1 MGLSPRHGT
10 NRESNKAYT
19 GGINMGTFA
28 FKMPDIGE
36 GVVEGEVVEWMV
48 AVGDVVKEDDP
59 ILSVMTDKATVEIPS
74 PVDGKVTKV
83 IGEAGDILPVGVV
96 CIEFEVDGAGNA
108 SASEEAPTKKEAE
121 PAKEEPKATPAPTPA
136 PKAAAETPPAPTPAP
151 AMAPVPRAPGTKA
164 LASPAVRQRAREA
177 NISLDHVSGS
187 GPAGRISHAD
197 LDTHIAGGASGAS
210 RSAPVGGRARVQLNG
225 TEAMKVIGLR
235 RKIADS
241 MIASYSTIP
250 HFSYFEEVDVT
261 ALEELRQHLNATRPE
276 GAPKLTYL
284 PFIMQALVRAL
295 AERPECN
302 ALYDD
307 EANIVTR
314 HEAINLGIATQTD
327 RGLFVPVVKHVEAMD
342 IWQSATEMGRVTSAT
357 RDGKAGVEDLS
368 GSTFTITSL
377 GRLGGLGATPIIN
390 KPEVGILGVHN
401 AKDRAVV
408 RNGAVVIRRMMNLS
422 SSWDHRVVDG
432 HDGATLVQLV
442 KTYLENPATIFM

>member
-1 MGLSPRHGT
+1 MVTIRLAR
-10 NRESNKAYT
+10 
-19 GGINMGTFA
+19 GGAKKRPYFHIT
-28 FKMPDIGE
+28 
-36 GVVEGEVVEWMV
+36 V
-48 AVGDVVKEDDP
+48 AD
-59 ILSVMTDKATVEIPS
+59 SRRAR
-74 PVDGKVTKV
+74 DGKYIERVGFFNPIASAQNDRLNIDHERLDYWVNKGAQVTERVKTLIKESKLSSEDFNQLV
-83 IGEAGDILPVGVV
+83 AKKEKLRLVKL
-96 CIEFEVDGAGNA
+96 EKKNA
-108 SASEEAPTKKEAE
+108 SASEEAPAKKEEA
-121 PAKEEPKATPAPTPA
+121 PAKEEAAPAPTPA
-136 PKAAAETPPAPTPAP
+136 PKAAAAPAPAPTPAP
-151 AMAPVPRAPGTKA
+151 AAAAVARAPGTKA

-177 NISLDHVSGS
+177 NISLDHVAGS

-210 RSAPVGGRARVQLNG
+210 RTSPMGGRARTELNG

-284 PFIMQALVRAL
+284 PFIMQALVKAL

-307 EANIVTR
+307 EANVVTR

-357 RDGKAGVEDLS
+357 RDGKAGVDDLT

-432 HDGATLVQLV
+432 HDGASLVQLV

>member
-1 MGLSPRHGT
+1 
-10 NRESNKAYT
+10 
-19 GGINMGTFA
+19 MGTFA

-96 CIEFEVDGAGNA
+96 CIEFEVEGSGNA
-108 SASEEAPTKKEAE
+108 SASEQAPAKTEAA
-121 PAKEEPKATPAPTPA
+121 PAKEEAKPAPAPTPA
-136 PKAAAETPPAPTPAP
+136 PVAAPAP
-151 AMAPVPRAPGTKA
+151 APVAAAPVARAAGTKA

-177 NISLDHVSGS
+177 NISLDHVAGS

-197 LDTHIAGGASGAS
+197 LDAHIAGGASGAS
-210 RSAPVGGRARVQLNG
+210 RSAPVGGRARVELNG
-225 TEAMKVIGLR
+225 TETMKVIGLR

-284 PFIMQALVRAL
+284 PFIMQALVKAL

-307 EANIVTR
+307 EANVVTR
-314 HEAINLGIATQTD
+314 HEAVNLGIATQTD

-342 IWQSATEMGRVTSAT
+342 IWQSASEMGRVTSAT
-357 RDGKAGVEDLS
+357 RDGKAGVEDLT

>member
-1 MGLSPRHGT
+1 M
-10 NRESNKAYT
+10 
-19 GGINMGTFA
+19 NMGTFA

-48 AVGDVVKEDDP
+48 AVGDTVKEDDP

-74 PVDGKVTKV
+74 PVDGTVTKV
-83 IGEAGDILPVGVV
+83 VGEAGDILPVGVV

-108 SASEEAPTKKEAE
+108 SASDDAPAAKEAPA
-121 PAKEEPKATPAPTPA
+121 PAAKESKPEPTPEVAPAPTPA
-136 PKAAAETPPAPTPAP
+136 PKAAATPAP
-151 AMAPVPRAPGTKA
+151 AAAPVARAPGTKA

-177 NISLDHVSGS
+177 NISLDHVAGS

-197 LDTHIAGGASGAS
+197 LDAHIAGGASGAS
-210 RSAPVGGRARVQLNG
+210 RAAPIGGRARTELNG

-241 MIASYSTIP
+241 MIASYSSIP

-284 PFIMQALVRAL
+284 PFIMQALVKAL
-295 AERPECN
+295 AQRPECN

-307 EANIVTR
+307 EANVVTR

-342 IWQSATEMGRVTSAT
+342 IWQSATEMGRVTGAT
-357 RDGKAGVEDLS
+357 RDGKAGVEDLT

-408 RNGAVVIRRMMNLS
+408 RDGAVVIRRMMNLS

>member
-1 MGLSPRHGT
+1 
-10 NRESNKAYT
+10 
-19 GGINMGTFA
+19 MGTFA

-48 AVGDVVKEDDP
+48 AVGDTVKEDDP

-74 PVDGKVTKV
+74 PVDGTVTKV
-83 IGEAGDILPVGVV
+83 VGEAGDILPVGVV

-108 SASEEAPTKKEAE
+108 SASDDAPAAKEAPA
-121 PAKEEPKATPAPTPA
+121 PAAKESKPEPTPEVAPAPTPA
-136 PKAAAETPPAPTPAP
+136 PKAAATPAP
-151 AMAPVPRAPGTKA
+151 AAAPVARAPGTKA

-177 NISLDHVSGS
+177 NISLDHVAGS

-197 LDTHIAGGASGAS
+197 LDAHIAGGASGAS
-210 RSAPVGGRARVQLNG
+210 RAAPMGGRARTELNG
-225 TEAMKVIGLR
+225 TESMKVIGLR

-241 MIASYSTIP
+241 MIASYSSIP

-284 PFIMQALVRAL
+284 PFIMQALVKAL
-295 AERPECN
+295 AQRPECN

-307 EANIVTR
+307 EANVVTR

-342 IWQSATEMGRVTSAT
+342 IWQSATEMGRVTGAT
-357 RDGKAGVEDLS
+357 RDGKAGVEDLT

-408 RNGAVVIRRMMNLS
+408 RDGAVVIRRMMNLS

>member
-1 MGLSPRHGT
+1 
-10 NRESNKAYT
+10 
-19 GGINMGTFA
+19 MGTFA

-48 AVGDVVKEDDP
+48 AVGDTVKEDDP

-74 PVDGKVTKV
+74 PVDGTVTKV
-83 IGEAGDILPVGVV
+83 VGEAGDILPVGVV

-108 SASEEAPTKKEAE
+108 SASDDAPAAKEAPA
-121 PAKEEPKATPAPTPA
+121 PAAKESKPEPTPEAAQAPTPA
-136 PKAAAETPPAPTPAP
+136 PKAAATPAP
-151 AMAPVPRAPGTKA
+151 AAAPVARAPGTKA

-177 NISLDHVSGS
+177 NISLDHVAGS

-197 LDTHIAGGASGAS
+197 LDAHIAGGAAGAS
-210 RSAPVGGRARVQLNG
+210 RAAPMGGRARTELNG
-225 TEAMKVIGLR
+225 TEATKVIGLR

-241 MIASYSTIP
+241 MIASYSSIP

-284 PFIMQALVRAL
+284 PFIMQALVKAL
-295 AERPECN
+295 AQRPECN

-307 EANIVTR
+307 EANVVTR

-342 IWQSATEMGRVTSAT
+342 IWQSATEMGRVTGAT
-357 RDGKAGVEDLS
+357 REGKASVEDLT

-408 RNGAVVIRRMMNLS
+408 RDGAVVIRRMMNLS

-432 HDGATLVQLV
+432 HDGASLVQLV